1 MVSAG
6 SSKKI
11 KQMLDDLTET
21 INNYEKFDS
30 DVYIYDY
37 FAELRNKV
45 DLHREELVKEINE
58 RSDEIIKRLKEK
70 QDKCKLNSNKIKKN
84 ESRKVKRYRYTKY
97 DAKIVNFR
105 DKPRRAK

>member
-45 DLHREELVKEINE
+45 DLHREKLVKEINE
-58 RSDEIIKRLKEK
+58 RSDEIIRRLKEK
-70 QDKCKLNSNKIKKN
+70 QDKCKLNSNKIKKMN
-84 ESRKVKRYRYTKY
+84 LEKLKDTKY
-97 DAKIVNFR
+97 DANIVNFR